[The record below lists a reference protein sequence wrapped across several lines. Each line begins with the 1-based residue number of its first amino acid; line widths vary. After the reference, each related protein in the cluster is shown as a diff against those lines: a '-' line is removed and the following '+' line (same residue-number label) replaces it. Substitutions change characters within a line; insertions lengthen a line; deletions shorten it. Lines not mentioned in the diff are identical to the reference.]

1 MRYYLVYKTTNI
13 INGMFYIGSHE
24 TDNKNDSYLGSGVWL
39 RKAIKKY
46 GKDNFRREI
55 IQECADRDEMY
66 SLEEKLVESVRCTPN
81 CYNINV
87 GGSGGWNHI
96 NESGMHK
103 GSNNPMNRPEIKQKV
118 LSGLKKK
125 REENKEKYLAISLA
139 NLKKANNVGSVR
151 TTETKRLMS
160 VGVRKRWEENRE
172 EWLKSMRST
181 FLVTSPQG
189 IEYKT
194 DELEKFCKDN
204 NLTYT
209 SVWNTSKTQKPVKK
223 GKSKGWSCKKI

>member
-1 MRYYLVYKTTNI
+1 
-13 INGMFYIGSHE
+13 MFYIGSHE

-118 LSGLKKK
+118 SSGLKKK
-125 REENKEKYLAISLA
+125 REENKEKYLSY
-139 NLKKANNVGSVR
+139 KQEVCD
-151 TTETKRLMS
+151 
-160 VGVRKRWEENRE
+160 
-172 EWLKSMRST
+172 RSPKELGT
-181 FLVTSPQG
+181 IVKTSEVVYHHEVTNQV
-189 IEYKT
+189 
-194 DELEKFCKDN
+194 LWNKF
-204 NLTYT
+204 
-209 SVWNTSKTQKPVKK
+209 
-223 GKSKGWSCKKI
+223 